1 MTQGNPRRFLAATAL
16 AGLLAASGAATA
28 QDGGK
33 TPAGSSAAPVSAK
46 STPTAASATMQLRRD
61 ITGNFLC
68 RFITKTDETAPLV
81 ALPAPIGA
89 DNVVAVPVPAALLK
103 AKDALLEIVDADH
116 SRIAR
121 LPVAA
126 SGVTP
131 LNDASFGF
139 VQTVQVPVQVRGKG
153 GLTSATVTLASA
165 DKSYSKSVLLTPAD
179 GGTAHFSNVPL
190 NKQVTVTV
198 QEGANAPVSVTQTL
212 TVPTTSDGFR
222 FAPIEVSW
230 PDAKAVASNAA
241 PASNTAAPNALA
253 PGATLPSPGAPAAY
267 APVPGYPAAPP
278 IAPYA
283 PVNNSDSPFSG
294 VLSTIVSLL
303 FLGGVGYGLYWAYQ
317 NGHLKNLL
325 DKLGIQTQPLTASG
339 PQPSPFDKPNRAP
352 VQPITEGTADPLHGF
367 AGGAAG
373 ATSYASTPTVSSGPR
388 LVGTMG
394 TYAGQIFPLSGTA
407 LDIGRD
413 AANPIALPDDTNASR
428 RHAILQLSGG
438 QATVVD
444 NGSSNGTFV
453 NGVRIAAQMP
463 HPLQSGDEVQIG
475 MTRFRFEQ

>member
-1 MTQGNPRRFLAATAL
+1 MTQGDPRRFLTAAAL
-16 AGLLAASGAATA
+16 AALLATGGAATA
-28 QDGGK
+28 QDAGK
-33 TPAGSSAAPVSAK
+33 TPAASPASSAGAK
-46 STPTAASATMQLRRD
+46 PATPAAASAIMQLRRD

-68 RFITKTDETAPLV
+68 RFVTKTDEAAPLV

-89 DNVVAVPVPAALLK
+89 DNVVAIPVPAALLK
-103 AKDALLEIVDADH
+103 AKDALLEVVDADH

-121 LPVAA
+121 LPVSA

-165 DKSYSKSVLLTPAD
+165 DKAYSKSVLLTPAD

-190 NKQVTVTV
+190 NKQITVTV
-198 QEGANAPVSVTQTL
+198 QEGTNAPVSVTQTL
-212 TVPTTSDGFR
+212 TVPTTADGFR

-230 PDAKAVASNAA
+230 PDAKTVSSAAVPASNVPAA
-241 PASNTAAPNALA
+241 PA
-253 PGATLPSPGAPAAY
+253 PGAALPSAGTNAAY
-267 APVPGYPAAPP
+267 TPVPGYSAVPP
-278 IAPYA
+278 PAPYA

-303 FLGGVGYGLYWAYQ
+303 FLGGMGYGLYWAYQ

-373 ATSYASTPTVSSGPR
+373 AASYASAPAVSSGPR

-428 RHAILQLSGG
+428 RHAILQLSNG
-438 QATVVD
+438 QATVTD

-453 NGVRIAAQMP
+453 NGVRIAAQTL